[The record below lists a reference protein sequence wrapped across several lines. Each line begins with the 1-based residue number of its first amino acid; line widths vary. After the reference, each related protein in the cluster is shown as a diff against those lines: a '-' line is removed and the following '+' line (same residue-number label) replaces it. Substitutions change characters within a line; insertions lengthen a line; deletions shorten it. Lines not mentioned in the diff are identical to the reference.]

1 MNIVLINHSDS
12 RGGASVVA
20 YRLMKALRALGH
32 DASMLVV
39 HKATDDPDVHV
50 AASGLRA
57 KLPFLKEHLRIFKA
71 CNFSRKNI
79 FKISI
84 ASDGLPLAHHPLVK
98 SADAVIL
105 NWVNQGMLSLD
116 EIALMAKERRVV
128 WTMHDMWNLTSLCHH
143 AGNCTQY
150 VQTCS
155 DCPLVCDKSLGERT
169 WQRKK
174 RMYDSVP
181 LSFVAVSSWLAEKC
195 RRSSLFTHFEPAVI
209 PNAFPVDKFYIEPRK
224 TRQELNLPAD
234 KKIILMGAARLD
246 DPVKGLPYAVDA
258 LNRLK
263 RTDAVAVFYGAIRDA
278 SALAPLKFPHVCMG
292 AVDNSLVAELCAHA
306 SVVMSSSLYE
316 TLPGTIIEGM
326 AGGATPVAFDSGG
339 QRDII
344 RKVSEGYL
352 VQPYDISAFADAIDG
367 ALDGPCQREV
377 QHRLVAERFS
387 SESVAGAYLEL
398 LKNL

>member
-1 MNIVLINHSDS
+1 MT
-12 RGGASVVA
+12 

-32 DASMLVV
+32 NASMLVV
-39 HKATDDPDVHV
+39 HKDTDDPNVHL
-50 AASGLRA
+50 AASALRA
-57 KLPFLKEHLRIFKA
+57 KLPFLKEHLRIFRA
-71 CNFSRKNI
+71 CDFSRENL

-84 ASDGLPLAHHPLVK
+84 ATDGLPLAQHPLVG

-116 EIALMAKERRVV
+116 EIALMAKKRRVV

-143 AGNCTQY
+143 AGSCIQY
-150 VQTCS
+150 GQTCS
-155 DCPLVCDKSLGERT
+155 DCHLVCDKALGVRT
-169 WQRKK
+169 WQRKE
-174 RMYDSVP
+174 RLYESSP

-195 RRSSLFTHFEPAVI
+195 RQSSLFTHFEPAVI
-209 PNAFPVDKFYIEPRK
+209 PNAFPVGEFYIEPIK
-224 TRQELNLPAD
+224 TRHELNLPAD

-278 SALAPLKFPHVCMG
+278 SALSSLKFPHVCLG
-292 AVDNSLVAELCAHA
+292 QVGNSLVAELCAHA
-306 SVVMSSSLYE
+306 SVVISSSLYE

-339 QRDII
+339 QRDIV
-344 RKVSEGYL
+344 RNVSEGYL
-352 VQPYDISAFADAIDG
+352 VSPYDISAFADAIG
-367 ALDGPCQREV
+367 AALDSPCRRDE
-377 QHRLVAERFS
+377 QHRLVSERFS
-387 SESVAGAYLEL
+387 SESVARAYLEL
-398 LKNL
+398 LKIL

>member
-1 MNIVLINHSDS
+1 MKIVLINHSDS
-12 RGGASVVA
+12 RGGASVVT

-32 DASMLVV
+32 DASMLVA
-39 HKATDDPDVHV
+39 HKATDDPDVHL
-50 AASGLRA
+50 AASAIRA
-57 KLPFLKEHLRIFKA
+57 KLPFFKEHLRIFKA
-71 CNFSRKNI
+71 CDFSRRNL

-84 ASDGLPLAHHPLVK
+84 ASDGLPLARHPLVR

-105 NWVNQGMLSLD
+105 NWINQGMLSLD
-116 EIALMAKERRVV
+116 EIAVMAKERRVV

-143 AGNCTQY
+143 AGGCTQY
-150 VQTCS
+150 EQTCS
-155 DCPLVCDKSLGERT
+155 DCHFVSDKTLGERT

-174 RMYDSVP
+174 MLYDCSP

-209 PNAFPVDKFYIEPRK
+209 PNAFPADKFYIEPKK
-224 TRQELNLPAD
+224 TRHELNLPAE

-246 DPVKGLPYAVDA
+246 DPVKGLPYAIDA

-263 RTDAVAVFYGAIRDA
+263 RSDAVAVFYGAIRDA
-278 SALAPLKFPHVCMG
+278 SALSSLRLPHVCLG
-292 AVDNSLVAELCAHA
+292 SVDNSLVAELCAHA

-316 TLPGTIIEGM
+316 TLPGTLIEGM
-326 AGGATPVAFDSGG
+326 AGGAMPVSFDLGG
-339 QRDII
+339 QSDII
-344 RKVSEGYL
+344 RNVSEGYL
-352 VQPYDISAFADAIDG
+352 IPPYDVSAFADAIDA
-367 ALDGPCQREV
+367 ALDSQCRREV

-398 LKNL
+398 LKIS